1 MAKLLQP
8 QERSSSSNQYPYKIA
23 TPLWAR
29 FTYDKQASRRNGVSL
44 VVVAKNIYIIRCI
57 ASR

>member
-23 TPLWAR
+23 TPLSQGLRMTSKLHEGTA
-29 FTYDKQASRRNGVSL
+29 VSF
-44 VVVAKNIYIIRCI
+44 VVVAKKHLHH
-57 ASR
+57 

>member
-44 VVVAKNIYIIRCI
+44 VVVAKKHLHH
-57 ASR
+57 